1 MNFLQ
6 TSRELLPDIW
16 WTFYKLSIPDLRQD
30 VYRQQEVQS
39 GFPSPPFIYQPP
51 GVTIIKL
58 KSFVTVIV
66 RQTKLERFQLE
77 YFSLV

>member
-1 MNFLQ
+1 MTLLQIYRQFL
-6 TSRELLPDIW
+6 LDIL
-16 WTFYKLSIPDLRQD
+16 WTFYNPSIPDWRQD

-66 RQTKLERFQLE
+66 RQTKLERFQSA
-77 YFSLV
+77 YFSQV